1 MHENLDRE
9 DEIKTPTDRS
19 FGVVFTIVFLF
30 LGIWMAWKG
39 RSEAWVFL
47 VSAALLF
54 VVALARPFIL
64 NPFNQAWMKFG
75 LLLSCVVNPV
85 ILGVVFFLIISPM
98 AILRKLLGKDSLHLK
113 FNPNTDSYWISRNP
127 PGPKTG
133 SMSRQF

>member
-9 DEIKTPTDRS
+9 DKIKAPSDWS
-19 FGVVFTIVFLF
+19 FGIVFTIVFLS
-30 LGIWMAWKG
+30 LGIWMLWKE

-54 VVALARPFIL
+54 VVALARPSML
-64 NPFNQAWMKFG
+64 NPFNLAWMKFG
-75 LLLSCVVNPV
+75 LLLSRVVNPI
-85 ILGVVFFLIISPM
+85 ILGIVFFLVISPM
-98 AILRKLLGKDSLHLK
+98 AILRRLLGKDSLHLK
-113 FNPNTDSYWISRNP
+113 FNPNTDSYWITRNP